1 MRVASLAVTALLG
14 LVVITGCTRVLDISG
29 SEWKRA
35 NTPIRD
41 VTWDEVECARETEGK
56 GDLPDTIVG
65 GIIDA
70 VVVPLEDARRGGA
83 YDRCM
88 RAKGYTPVASQ

>member
-1 MRVASLAVTALLG
+1 MRVASLTVAALLG
-14 LVVITGCTRVLDISG
+14 VVAMSGCTRVLDVSG

-41 VTWDEVECARETEGK
+41 VTWDEVQCARETEGK

-65 GIIDA
+65 GLVDA
-70 VVVPLEDARRGGA
+70 FVVPLEDRRRGAA
-83 YDRCM
+83 YDACM
-88 RAKGYTPVASQ
+88 TAKGYTPVAAR